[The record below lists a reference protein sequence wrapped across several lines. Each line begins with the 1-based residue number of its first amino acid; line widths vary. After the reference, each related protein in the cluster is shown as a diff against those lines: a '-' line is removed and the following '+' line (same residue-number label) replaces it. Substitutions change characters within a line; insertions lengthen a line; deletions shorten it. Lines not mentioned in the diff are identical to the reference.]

1 MSRPRTALWTILLVA
16 LAGAIGYRLNGLRQP
31 PPPPPVVIAFVT
43 GGNEG
48 YWQMTANG
56 AKAAARKEGVDLH
69 LEMPA
74 ENENVDQQTE
84 LLSKLDSK
92 KLDGVAVSP
101 LDAEGQTELINKI
114 GEQTKIVTFDS
125 DAPDSKRLSYI
136 GTSNFSAGRT
146 CARLVTEALPNGGKV
161 AVLLAN
167 LTKDNLRD
175 RKGGFAERIAQ
186 YADDVEPGDNAP
198 KFVVVDYLIDNG
210 SAQKCAQNIRDEIA
224 KHADLDCFVGMNAA
238 HGPVLVKTLK
248 DAGKLGRIKLVTFD
262 VADETLD
269 GIEQGQIFATVA
281 QDPYQFG
288 YEAVSLLAALSRGD
302 EVGLPIVGKGS
313 LSVSAEPINQSN
325 LAEFRTRL
333 KAQRDGSA
341 KKGNVRN

>member
-1 MSRPRTALWTILLVA
+1 MSKSRAVLWTILIVA

-56 AKAAARKEGVDLH
+56 AKAAAAKEGVDLR

-74 ENENVDQQTE
+74 DNESVEQQTE
-84 LLSKLDSK
+84 LLSKLDLK

-101 LDAEGQTELINKI
+101 LDAEGQTELINKL
-114 GEQTKIVTFDS
+114 GEKTKIVTFDS

-146 CARLVTEALPNGGKV
+146 CARLVNEALPKGGKV

-175 RKGGFAERIAQ
+175 RKGGFDERIAD
-186 YADDVEPGDNAP
+186 YADDVEPGQSAP

-210 SAQKCAQNIRDEIA
+210 NTQKCVQNIRDALA
-224 KHADLDCFVGMNAA
+224 KHADLACFVGMNAA
-238 HGPVLVKTLK
+238 HGPVLLKTLK
-248 DAGKLGRIKLVTFD
+248 EAGKIGQIKLITFD
-262 VADETLD
+262 VEDETLH
-269 GIEQGQIFATVA
+269 GIEQGHIFATVA

-288 YEAVSLLAALSRGD
+288 YETVKTLAAMSRGD
-302 EVGLPIVGKGS
+302 ETGVPIVGRGS
-313 LSVSAEPINQSN
+313 LSVSAEPIYQKN
-325 LAEFRTRL
+325 LSDFRTRL
-333 KAQRDGSA
+333 KSRQQAPTASDV
-341 KKGNVRN
+341 KK